1 MSDSAVFQLTYVSSA
16 AWKLANDE
24 LNTILDTS
32 RANNR
37 RYGVTGLL
45 LHLDGGF
52 LQVLEGPKDAVTTLF
67 RRIGRDPRH
76 IGVRMLVERHVPAR
90 LFAGWSMGFDR
101 WTEGA
106 PRTADVFAITR
117 NAIEHAVAPEK
128 AADLAILLRNFYAV
142 HAGAYAS

>member
-1 MSDSAVFQLTYVSSA
+1 MSDNAVYQLMYVSSA

-24 LNTILDTS
+24 LSAILDIS

-45 LHLDGGF
+45 LYLDGGF

-67 RRIGRDPRH
+67 RQISRDRRH
-76 IGVRMLVERHVPAR
+76 IGVRTLVERHVPER

-101 WTEGA
+101 WTKGA
-106 PRTADVFAITR
+106 PRTADVFDITR
-117 NAIEHAVAPEK
+117 SAIERAVTAEK

-142 HAGAYAS
+142 HAGAYA